1 MSKNAIG
8 VGAAL
13 ALALAAAVPG
23 PASAHHSYA
32 MFDPSVTMTI
42 PATVVSWDW
51 TNPHSFLQV
60 IADANG
66 KHWAL
71 ETASPSMLIRNG
83 ATRLMFK
90 PGDKVTVKMH
100 PRRDNTD
107 NGSLLSVTF
116 PDGREV
122 KFEAARPAGP
132 PASGPPA

>member
-1 MSKNAIG
+1 MSKNAIA

-13 ALALAAAVPG
+13 ALALAAAAAG

-32 MFDPSVTMTI
+32 MFDNTVTLTV
-42 PATVVSWDW
+42 PATVVSWEW

-60 IADANG
+60 LADDGG

-71 ETASPSMLIRNG
+71 ETASPSMLVRNG
-83 ATRLMFK
+83 ASRTMFK
-90 PGDKVTVKMH
+90 PGDKVVVKLH

-116 PDGREV
+116 ADGHVV

-132 PASGPPA
+132 SSDAAPQ